1 MIGLKKRQKSRK
13 VRERAELAKEKACKN
28 CHFISM
34 GNICP
39 NCKSPNLSEDWSGLV
54 VVVDL
59 ERSEIAKKI
68 GAKSPGK
75 YAIRVR

>member
-1 MIGLKKRQKSRK
+1 MRGG
-13 VRERAELAKEKACKN
+13 VELAKEKACKS

-39 NCKSPNLSEDWSGLV
+39 NCKSSNLSEDWSGLV
-54 VVVDL
+54 VIVNL
-59 ERSEIAKKI
+59 EKSEIAKKI

>member
-1 MIGLKKRQKSRK
+1 M
-13 VRERAELAKEKACKN
+13 LAKEKACRN

-39 NCKSPNLSEDWSGLV
+39 NCKSSNLSDDWSGLIV
-54 VVVDL
+54 VINP
-59 ERSEIAKKI
+59 EKSEIGKKI
-68 GAKSPGK
+68 DAKSPGK